1 MFVSSQTSLRNKL
14 DSKNIVL
21 LFPFIFF
28 NLNHFP
34 RHEMAW
40 AYKVEFVMS
49 TFHPSVFLSCVAFSF
64 VYIKPVRAVTAPFGT
79 GTCSL
84 SIGKIL
90 EHFGQIGKISH
101 VLIIVPLPKICWSS
115 KCSFEYLRLFS
126 PTLCPCRDSL
136 IINCKLRVQ

>member
-21 LFPFIFF
+21 LFPFIIF
-28 NLNHFP
+28 NLNHLP

-64 VYIKPVRAVTAPFGT
+64 VYIKPGPSQHLLAQGPVPFQ
-79 GTCSL
+79 L
-84 SIGKIL
+84 GKSSNIL
-90 EHFGQIGKISH
+90 VKLGKISS
-101 VLIIVPLPKICWSS
+101 VLIIVPLPKKCWSS
-115 KCSFEYLRLFS
+115 KCSFEYLRFLVQ
-126 PTLCPCRDSL
+126 PCDPAENL
-136 IINCKLRVQ
+136 W